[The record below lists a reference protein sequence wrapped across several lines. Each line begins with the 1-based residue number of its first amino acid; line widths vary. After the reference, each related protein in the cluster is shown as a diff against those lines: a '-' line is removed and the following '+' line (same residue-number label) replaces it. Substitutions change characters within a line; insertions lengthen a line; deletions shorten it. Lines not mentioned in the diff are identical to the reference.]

1 MPCGAGSEAQ
11 QIWQTVSISII
22 NTSKVAPSRR
32 LPRAPR
38 APRAVRK
45 RENAGGHTGEAV
57 NSQVHA
63 PGRNGPPLD
72 RTRRSSLLHVHT
84 RFGEPPCGERRAH
97 GAAPITQRACRSS
110 FHTILLHGTP
120 REAAQPAF
128 SHQPAKRKAH
138 RLQEGRMAESH
149 PSAPRERGNAR
160 AAMASATRHASDLTA
175 L

>member
-1 MPCGAGSEAQ
+1 M
-11 QIWQTVSISII
+11 
-22 NTSKVAPSRR
+22 APSRR
-32 LPRAPR
+32 LPR

-72 RTRRSSLLHVHT
+72 RTRRSSLLHVHLMCT
-84 RFGEPPCGERRAH
+84 RDSENHHAASGERMERPRSLKERA
-97 GAAPITQRACRSS
+97 AALFTSKS
-110 FHTILLHGTP
+110 LTMNTILLHVAHHVKL
-120 REAAQPAF
+120 RSQP